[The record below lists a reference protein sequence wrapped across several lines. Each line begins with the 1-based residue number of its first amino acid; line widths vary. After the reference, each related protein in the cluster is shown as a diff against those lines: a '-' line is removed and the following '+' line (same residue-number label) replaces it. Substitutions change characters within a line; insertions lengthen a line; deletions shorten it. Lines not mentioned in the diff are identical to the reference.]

1 MKNEQQVLE
10 CLSLLHR
17 HVTKCGVNNLTIYA
31 PGLEC
36 VLCLIIKLSNDELG
50 KDELIKNGLS
60 DKGIGMRVTG
70 GASATLSADERKNVK
85 RISQQLLNVVRRLE
99 KVAS

>member
-1 MKNEQQVLE
+1 M
-10 CLSLLHR
+10 
-17 HVTKCGVNNLTIYA
+17 
-31 PGLEC
+31 
-36 VLCLIIKLSNDELG
+36 CLIIKLSNDELG